1 MATNEKRPEILP
13 GDVVLYYATGRVQSV
28 QDSTIHTESED
39 GEEVS
44 RANIVSIERDGRVVW
59 DKLSMMKPVYTSHT
73 SHVGDLRVWNC
84 KHTGFNTGE
93 SDD

>member
-1 MATNEKRPEILP
+1 MRLARLSLTAL
-13 GDVVLYYATGRVQSV
+13 VLTLRARDG
-28 QDSTIHTESED
+28 DSTIHTESED